1 MAISLGG
8 GGSASQVNETIDIN
22 SAENLI
28 TLEDGRVYLKGGV
41 TETDLTTYPDA
52 TSNFAYSGTSF
63 SVAGQRTAPTG
74 IAWDGTHFWVIGP
87 TSPQRVYKYNAAG
100 VYQNVLFDVT
110 AQGTD
115 PMDIVWDGTYFW
127 VINNAGGNKRVNK
140 YSAAGV
146 YQNVFWDY
154 TTVTAMEGQGLA
166 WDGTYFWVVG
176 NSTDTI
182 RKFNAA
188 GVDQGVSYSVA
199 AQETSPRGITF
210 DGTYLWVVG
219 TNSAV
224 GATQSWAYKYNTS
237 GVYQNES
244 FNVEAQD
251 TSPQG
256 IVSIGD
262 NFWTVGTTTDAAY
275 KYEKQIGV
283 TDNASASQIANGKQN
298 YVRIK

>member
-1 MAISLGG
+1 MAIKLGGG

-41 TETDLTTYPDA
+41 SETDLTTYPDA
-52 TSNFAYSGTSF
+52 TTSFAYTGTSF
-63 SVAGQRTAPTG
+63 SVANQDSNPSG
-74 IAWDGTHFWVIGP
+74 IAWDGTHFWVVGA
-87 TSPQRVYKYNAAG
+87 SNLVHKYNASG
-100 VYQNVLFDVT
+100 VYQNVNFSV
-110 AQGTD
+110 ASQGTS
-115 PMDIVWDGTYFW
+115 PMDIVWDGAYFW
-127 VINNAGGNKRVNK
+127 VINNATSPYKRVSK

-146 YQNVFWDY
+146 YQNVFWEY
-154 TTVTAMEGQGLA
+154 NAVTTMDGEGLA

-199 AQETSPRGITF
+199 AQATNPKGITF

-219 TNSAV
+219 TASGKAH
-224 GATQSWAYKYNTS
+224 KYNTS

-244 FNVEAQD
+244 FAVNSQD
-251 TSPQG
+251 TSAQG
-256 IVSIGD
+256 IVSIGTAL
-262 NFWTVGTTTDAAY
+262 WTIGKTTDSAY
-275 KYEKQIGV
+275 KYQNQIGV
-283 TDNASASQIANGKQN
+283 NSVSSGYGLLGQQN

>member
-8 GGSASQVNETIDIN
+8 GGSASVINETININ

-28 TLEDGRVYLKGGV
+28 TLADGRVYLKGGV
-41 TETDLTTYPDA
+41 TESDTATYPDA
-52 TSNFAYSGTSF
+52 PAKIGYSGTSF
-63 SVAGQRTAPTG
+63 SVASEAITPVG
-74 IAWDGTHFWVIGP
+74 IAWDGSYFWVLD
-87 TSPQRVYKYNAAG
+87 TYQNRVYKYNSAG
-100 VYQNVLFDVT
+100 VYQSFSFAVG
-110 AQGTD
+110 AQGVNPT
-115 PMDIVWDGTYFW
+115 DIVWDGTYFW
-127 VINNAGGNKRVNK
+127 VLNNQTSPLKRVSK

-146 YQNVFWDY
+146 YQNVFWEY
-154 TTVTAMEGQGLA
+154 NAVTTMDGEGLA

-176 NSTDTI
+176 NATDTI

-199 AQETSPRGITF
+199 AQETNPKGITF

-224 GATQSWAYKYNTS
+224 GTTLSWAYKYNTS

-244 FNVEAQD
+244 FLVESQD
-251 TSPQG
+251 TNPQG
-256 IVSIGD
+256 ILS
-262 NFWTVGTTTDAAY
+262 VGTDLWMVGLTNDAAY
-275 KYEKQIGV
+275 KYSNQIGV
-283 TDNASASQIANGKQN
+283 NSVSSGSAAAGLQN

>member
-8 GGSASQVNETIDIN
+8 GGSASVINETIDIN
-22 SAENLI
+22 STENLI

-41 TETDLTTYPDA
+41 ASTDLTTYPDA
-52 TSNFAYSGTSF
+52 TAELAYSGTSF
-63 SVAGQRTAPTG
+63 SVASQAITPTG
-74 IAWDGTHFWVIGP
+74 IAWDGSHFWVVDGY
-87 TSPQRVYKYNAAG
+87 QNRVYKYNSAG
-100 VYQNVLFDVT
+100 VYQSFSFAVGP
-110 AQGTD
+110 QGTN
-115 PMDIVWDGTYFW
+115 PTDIVWDGAYFW
-127 VINNAGGNKRVNK
+127 VMNNQTSPGKKVSK

-146 YQNVFWDY
+146 YQNVSWEY
-154 TTVTAMEGQGLA
+154 NAVTNMDGEGLA

-176 NSTDTI
+176 NVTDTI

-199 AQETSPRGITF
+199 AQATNPKGITF

-219 TNSAV
+219 TASGKAH
-224 GATQSWAYKYNTS
+224 KYNTS

-244 FNVEAQD
+244 FAVNSQD
-251 TSPQG
+251 TGTQG

-262 NFWTVGTTTDAAY
+262 DFWTVGITNDAAY
-275 KYEKQIGV
+275 KYQKQIGV
-283 TDNASASQIANGKQN
+283 NSVSSGSAAAGQQN

>member
-22 SAENLI
+22 SEESLI

-41 TETDLTTYPDA
+41 TSTDLTTYPDA
-52 TSNFAYSGTSF
+52 RAGFAYTGTSF
-63 SVAGQRTAPTG
+63 SVANQDSNPMG
-74 IAWDGTHFWVIGP
+74 ITWDGTHFWVVGG
-87 TSPQRVYKYNAAG
+87 SNLVHKYNASG
-100 VYQNVLFDVT
+100 VYQNVNFSV
-110 AQGTD
+110 ASQGTS
-115 PMDIVWDGTYFW
+115 PTDIVWDGTYFW
-127 VINNAGGNKRVNK
+127 VINNATSPYKRVSK

-146 YQNVFWDY
+146 YQNVFWEY
-154 TTVTAMEGQGLA
+154 NAVTTMDGEGLA

-199 AQETSPRGITF
+199 AQATNPKGITF

-224 GATQSWAYKYNTS
+224 GATQAWAYKYNTS

-244 FNVEAQD
+244 FNLQSQD
-251 TSPQG
+251 YNTQG
-256 IVSIGD
+256 IVSIGTAM
-262 NFWTVGTTTDAAY
+262 WTVGKGTDSAY
-275 KYEKQIGV
+275 KYVPQLGV
-283 TDNASASQIANGKQN
+283 VSEAGTPLTEGKQN